1 MEQSPWM
8 TDLNELLVFTR
19 VVQTGS
25 FTGAAKLLGMPKSSV
40 SRKVSELE
48 DRVGAR
54 LLQRTTRKLG
64 LTDAG
69 RIYFDRSAR
78 IVAEIEEAEHA
89 VGRTQ
94 AEPRGLLR
102 VTAPLSFSV
111 LAPVVADFL
120 RHHPDVQVDLVC
132 TDRRVDLVEE
142 GFDVAVRAGP
152 LDDSTLV
159 ARRVGEAKRFLVAA
173 PAYLKRH
180 GTPRAPADLEKH
192 ACIVFGAGASPN
204 VWKLTS
210 GDASIDVQIA
220 PRFTVNDPD
229 ILVEVARA
237 GIGIAS
243 VPAFT
248 TVDDLAAGRLRA
260 VLSGWSLPA
269 AALHVLYPTA
279 RHLSPKVAVFIDSV
293 AKSFLDVGPR

>member
-1 MEQSPWM
+1 M
-8 TDLNELLVFTR
+8 DLNELLVFTR

-102 VTAPLSFSV
+102 VTAPLSFTV
-111 LAPVVADFL
+111 LGPVVADYL
-120 RHHPDVQVDLVC
+120 RRYPEVQVDLVC

-142 GFDVAVRAGP
+142 GFDMAVRAGP

-159 ARRVGEAKRFLVAA
+159 ARRIGEGKRVLVAS
-173 PAYLKRH
+173 PSYLKRH
-180 GTPRAPADLEKH
+180 GTPRVPEDLEKH
-192 ACIVFGAGASPN
+192 VCIVFGAGAAPN
-204 VWKLTS
+204 LWKLRS
-210 GDASIDVQIA
+210 GNENVEIRVTA
-220 PRFTVNDPD
+220 RFTVNDPD
-229 ILVEVARA
+229 IVIDVARA
-237 GIGIAS
+237 GAGIAAA
-243 VPAFT
+243 PAFT
-248 TVDDLAAGRLRA
+248 FTEDFAAGKLRE
-260 VLSGWSLPA
+260 VLPAWSLPSA
-269 AALHVLYPTA
+269 PLHVLFPTA
-279 RHLSPKVAVFIDSV
+279 RHLSPKVSVFADLV
-293 AKSFLDVGPR
+293 MKSLADLNRK

>member
-1 MEQSPWM
+1 M
-8 TDLNELLVFTR
+8 DLNELLVFTR

-69 RIYFDRSAR
+69 RIYFARSAR
-78 IVAEIEEAEHA
+78 IVAEIEETEQA
-89 VGRTQ
+89 VGQTQ

-102 VTAPLSFSV
+102 VTAPLSFTV
-111 LAPVVADFL
+111 LGPIVADYL
-120 RHHPDVQVDLVC
+120 RRYPEVQVDLVC

-142 GFDVAVRAGP
+142 GFDMAVRAGP
-152 LDDSTLV
+152 LDDSSLV
-159 ARRVGEAKRFLVAA
+159 ARRIGEGKRVLVAS

-180 GTPRAPADLEKH
+180 GTPKVPADLEQH
-192 ACIVFGAGASPN
+192 VCIVFGAGASPN
-204 VWKLTS
+204 VWKLRS
-210 GDASIDVQIA
+210 AEESVEVEVV

-229 ILVEVARA
+229 IVVDVARA
-237 GIGIAS
+237 GVGIAAA
-243 VPAFT
+243 PAFT
-248 TVDDLAAGRLRA
+248 FAEDFDAGKLREVLAT
-260 VLSGWSLPA
+260 WSLPSA
-269 AALHVLYPTA
+269 PLHVLYPTT
-279 RHLSPKVAVFIDSV
+279 RHLSPKVSVFADLV
-293 AKSFLDVGPR
+293 TKGLADLRRK